1 MNSVL
6 YRAKVMHNRL
16 APKKHSFHYNVFM
29 FYIDL
34 DELELL
40 RKFHL
45 VGMDSFNIFSFR
57 KKDHMELPGD
67 AGKTL
72 STKDHV
78 LNYLASNGVNP
89 KDPRVM
95 LLTNFCTFGYQFN
108 PVSFYF
114 IYENDTCVS
123 VVAEV
128 SNTFREM
135 KPYLLGPETKEKET
149 FRHRVK
155 KMFYVSP
162 FIPHDAI
169 FDFTLTEPGEKLNIR
184 IDDLEDDKRF
194 FISTL
199 TGEKKELTNGRLW
212 AYAFRFPFITLKVIG
227 LIHWNALLLWL
238 KKIRFYKKKEFPELQ
253 KDMLK
258 PYQGAGYIQK

>member
-1 MNSVL
+1 MNSAL
-6 YRAKVMHNRL
+6 YRAKVMHHRL

-34 DELELL
+34 DELEMLK
-40 RKFHL
+40 RFHL
-45 VGMDSFNIFSFR
+45 ISINRFNIFSFR
-57 KKDHMELPGD
+57 NKDHIELP
-67 AGKTL
+67 AENPEKKL
-72 STKDHV
+72 STKQHV
-78 LNYLASNGVNP
+78 LNYLSDNGIIIE
-89 KDPRVM
+89 KPRVM

-114 IYENDTCVS
+114 IYDGEKCVS

-135 KPYLLGPETKEKET
+135 KPYFIGSDKKDGET
-149 FRHRVK
+149 FKHKVK

-169 FDFTLTEPGEKLNIR
+169 FDFTLAEPGEKLNIR

-199 TGEKKELTNGRLW
+199 TGDKKALTNARLW
-212 AYAFRFPFITLKVIG
+212 AYAVRFPFITLKVIG

-238 KKIRFYKKKEFPELQ
+238 KKLRFYRKKEFPELQ

-258 PYQGAGYIQK
+258 PYKEA